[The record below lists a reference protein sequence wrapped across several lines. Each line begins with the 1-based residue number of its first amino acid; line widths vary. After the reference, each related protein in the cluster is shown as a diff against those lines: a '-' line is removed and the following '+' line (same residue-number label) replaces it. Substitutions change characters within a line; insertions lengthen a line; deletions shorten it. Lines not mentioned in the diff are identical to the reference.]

1 MVQAPENLEQLNLT
15 RMEELEAAAKAS
27 SVTGWNKQWF
37 ECALELYR
45 LNNTKLAVLSDA
57 LYNSLSYCCG
67 KFRNVILVSPTN
79 AGKTLMIK
87 LLNVFFKIPLT
98 TNSDRVGLQ
107 GECDVIRRL

>member
-37 ECALELYR
+37 ERALEVYR
-45 LNNTKLAVLSDA
+45 LNNTKLPVLSDA
-57 LYNSLSYCCG
+57 LYNSLSYGCG
-67 KFRNVILVSPTN
+67 KLRNVILVSPTN

-87 LLNVFFKIPLT
+87 LLNVFFKILLT
-98 TNSDRVGLQ
+98 TNSDRVGLP
-107 GECDVIRRL
+107 R